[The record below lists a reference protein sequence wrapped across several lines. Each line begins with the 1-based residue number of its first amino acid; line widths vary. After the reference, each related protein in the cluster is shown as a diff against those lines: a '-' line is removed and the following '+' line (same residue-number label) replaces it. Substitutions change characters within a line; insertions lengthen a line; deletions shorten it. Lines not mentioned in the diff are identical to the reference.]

1 MSNRTLPGPVLIT
14 GCSTGIGRLTARYL
28 LRAGYRVCATAR
40 DPETVREL
48 AAEGAHTCALDVTDE
63 DSMAK
68 AVAEVDH
75 LYGRIGALVNNAG
88 YGEYGPVENVP
99 MDRVRAQFETNVF
112 GAARMCQLVLPV
124 MRRAGGGRIITMSSV
139 GGRMTFPGGG
149 FYNASKYAIES
160 LSDALRFEAAPFG
173 VSVSVI
179 EPNLIRDTRFE
190 DHVGASL
197 DRNTDR
203 EGPYRGLV
211 RAIQDQ
217 MNRCFDG
224 KQMSS
229 PPELVASTVHR
240 ALRSRRPRSRYVV
253 SMSGKLIL
261 ASQRLVPDLSMDTIL
276 RRQFGLTRSGVYN
289 GKYARPE

>member
-1 MSNRTLPGPVLIT
+1 MSTRTPAGPVLIT
-14 GCSTGIGRLTARYL
+14 GCSTGIGRLTAQYL
-28 LRAGYRVCATAR
+28 LREGHAVCATAR
-40 DPETVREL
+40 DPEALREL

-63 DSMAK
+63 DSMVK
-68 AVAEVDH
+68 AVDEVENE
-75 LYGRIGALVNNAG
+75 YGRIGALVNNAG

-112 GAARMCQLVLPV
+112 GAARMCQLVLPA

-190 DHVGASL
+190 DHVSASL
-197 DRNTDR
+197 GRNTDR
-203 EGPYRGLV
+203 EGPYQGLL

-217 MNRCFDG
+217 MHRCFDG
-224 KQMSS
+224 TQMSS
-229 PPELVASTVHR
+229 PPDLVARTVQR
-240 ALRSRRPRSRYVV
+240 ALGSRRPRSRYVV
-253 SMSGKLIL
+253 STSGKLIL
-261 ASQRLVPDLSMDTIL
+261 ASQRLIPDLSMDNIL
-276 RRQFGLTRSGVYN
+276 RRQFGLTRSGTYN
-289 GKYARPE
+289 GKYGQPE